1 MAAQQVFD
9 KFSLDT
15 PFGVALWPYF
25 DKFYTAVTGK
35 SANSFAFIEG
45 VTPLSTQREGICS
58 FLNVIKI
65 IISRF
70 SFLNDLSFAVVISCI
85 TYLVVIFG
93 GQYLLRS
100 ASAFKFKLLF
110 QIHNLLLTVVSLS
123 LLLLLIEQLLPII
136 VRHGPLYAICSTE
149 GWTQR
154 LELLY
159 YLNYLVKYWELA
171 DTVFLVVKKKKLGK
185 FAVPNLFYSIRE
197 SSVNANQFS
206 STK

>member
-1 MAAQQVFD
+1 MFV
-9 KFSLDT
+9 L
-15 PFGVALWPYF
+15 
-25 DKFYTAVTGK
+25 
-35 SANSFAFIEG
+35 
-45 VTPLSTQREGICS
+45 
-58 FLNVIKI
+58 
-65 IISRF
+65 
-70 SFLNDLSFAVVISCI
+70 VVISCI

-123 LLLLLIEQLLPII
+123 LLILLIEQLLPII

-149 GWTQR
+149 GWTQH

-171 DTVFLVVKKKKLGK
+171 DTVFLVVKKKKLGTIHLRYILIHLIPLSNDLVFIEFLHYFHHSMTMGK
-185 FAVPNLFYSIRE
+185 LHAAPRRRRPPFLLRCKPTPPFFTLMLTNSIVPFHSFVLH
-197 SSVNANQFS
+197 
-206 STK
+206 STCW